1 MNQLYADMLAQ
12 IEQDISE
19 INLPDSPSNLYD
31 PVTYIMGLG
40 GKRVRPILTLL
51 GCRLFSGT
59 HNQAIS
65 QALAIEVFHNF
76 TLVHDD
82 VMDSAD
88 LRRGLPTVHNKWSHN
103 IALLSGDAML
113 VLAYQ
118 LLLDKNHADR
128 HQISTVFSK
137 VATDVCEGQQLDMD
151 YAERNDASMTD
162 YLDMI
167 RKKTVVLLSGSLQ
180 IGAIVGGGQNLE
192 PLATFAESLGLA
204 FQVKDD
210 FLDAF
215 GSDEFGKAKGGDII
229 EGKRTWLTIKSYELA
244 DDSTRIELDGAFA
257 HEDESNRIR
266 AVLDIYQRLN
276 IEALAEAEVVRYS
289 QAASNSLLEI
299 EGDQDTKETMT
310 WLVDQLVGRTT

>member
-1 MNQLYADMLAQ
+1 MNQLYADMLEQ
-12 IEQDISE
+12 IEQEISE
-19 INLPDSPSNLYD
+19 INLPAGPSNLYD

-59 HNQAIS
+59 HHQAIS

-88 LRRGLPTVHNKWSHN
+88 MRRGLPTVHKKWSHN

-118 LLLDKNHADR
+118 LLLDKNHADL
-128 HQISTVFSK
+128 HKISTVFSK
-137 VATDVCEGQQLDMD
+137 VAMDVCEGQQLDMD
-151 YAERNDASMTD
+151 YAEKEDVSMAD
-162 YLDMI
+162 YLEMI
-167 RKKTVVLLSGSLQ
+167 RKKTAVLLSGSLQ
-180 IGAIVGGGQNLE
+180 IGAIVGGGRNLE
-192 PLATFAESLGLA
+192 PLATFAESVGLA

-210 FLDAF
+210 LLDAF

-244 DDSTRIELDGAFA
+244 NDATKKELDNAYGLQ
-257 HEDESNRIR
+257 DENERVQS
-266 AVLDIYQRLN
+266 VLAIYQGLG
-276 IEALAEAEVVRYS
+276 IESLAEAEVVKYS
-289 QAASNSLLEI
+289 RAAFRSLSEI
-299 EGDQDTKETMT
+299 DGDSRTKETMT

>member
-1 MNQLYADMLAQ
+1 MNQLYTDMLAQ

-31 PVTYIMGLG
+31 PVSYIMGLG

-59 HNQAIS
+59 HNQAIP

-88 LRRGLPTVHNKWSHN
+88 LRRGLPTVHKKWSHN

-118 LLLDKNHADR
+118 LLLDKNHADL

-137 VATDVCEGQQLDMD
+137 VAMDVCEGQQLDMD
-151 YAERNDASMTD
+151 YAERIDVSMTD

-167 RKKTVVLLSGSLQ
+167 RKKTAVLLSGSLQ
-180 IGAIVGGGQNLE
+180 IGAIIGGGQNLE

-210 FLDAF
+210 YLDAF

-244 DDSTRIELDGAFA
+244 DDSTRIELDDAFA
-257 HEDESNRIR
+257 LEDESDRIR
-266 AVLDIYQRLN
+266 TVLDIYQRLN